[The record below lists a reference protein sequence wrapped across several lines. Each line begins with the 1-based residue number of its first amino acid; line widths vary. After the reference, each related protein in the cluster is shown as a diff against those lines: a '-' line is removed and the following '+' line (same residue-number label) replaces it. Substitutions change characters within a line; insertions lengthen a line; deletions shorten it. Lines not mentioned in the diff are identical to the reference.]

1 MGLPWQKLGLIYDLR
16 MSTTNEYK
24 VAIVGPA
31 NTVSGFKALGVDP
44 FSAQTATEALQ
55 QLRHIK
61 QITMDPQSDRKYAVV
76 CIIEDLVALVDQVEY
91 AKVVEGALPAVVVF
105 PGPEG
110 SSGFAIERLRRLAE
124 QAVGSAII

>member
-1 MGLPWQKLGLIYDLR
+1 
-16 MSTTNEYK
+16 MSTTNNEYRI
-24 VAIVGPA
+24 AIVGPA
-31 NTVSGFKALGVDP
+31 DTVSGFKALGVEP
-44 FSAQTATEALQ
+44 FAAADAEEALE

-61 QITMDPQSDRKYAVV
+61 QQTLDPESKQKYAIV
-76 CIIEDLVALVDQVEY
+76 CIIEDLVALVDQAEY
-91 AKVVEGALPAVVVF
+91 AKVVAGALPAVVLL